1 MCYEVLVRISPG
13 YPSVTGRLHTRY
25 SPVRRSPS
33 VSASWHHV
41 APRLACVRPVASVH
55 PEPGSNSSLYDFFLL
70 FYTTCWLVTET
81 FTRLVLLFLSIV
93 ISSRIACFSFSKT
106 DCKSKDFILILQ
118 KNPSFFYYCPSLPK
132 SVCKSNAF
140 YSYLQIFSGLFY
152 IPTIN
157 IPITTCK

>member
-93 ISSRIACFSFSKT
+93 ISSRIACFSLSKT
-106 DCKSKDFILILQ
+106 DCKSKGFILILQ
-118 KNPSFFYYCPSLPK
+118 KKIPLFSITAPLSRKACAKVRTFTLTSKFF
-132 SVCKSNAF
+132 
-140 YSYLQIFSGLFY
+140 
-152 IPTIN
+152 
-157 IPITTCK
+157 